1 MKNTTFLVVLFLMT
15 GLLWAQGRI
24 PIQGKLAYKS
34 IDLVAANVINNTAQN
49 ATITNA
55 YGEFELEMKEGDEII
70 FSALTI
76 RIRAVKVTPEIMTKK
91 RLDLY
96 VEENITALDEVIVTP
111 ENVER
116 FVNLKEEEFKGFD
129 YSQDKST
136 RVINKLADDRQITNG
151 IDFINLA
158 KLLAKA
164 LSNKTEEEKMK
175 LKPSEILPYV
185 FETSFF
191 EQDLE
196 LPKDQV
202 VGFLEFVDS
211 QLKSSYLFQQS
222 QQFMLID
229 QLIEL
234 SKQYKKELA
243 F

>member
-1 MKNTTFLVVLFLMT
+1 
-15 GLLWAQGRI
+15 
-24 PIQGKLAYKS
+24 
-34 IDLVAANVINNTAQN
+34 
-49 ATITNA
+49 
-55 YGEFELEMKEGDEII
+55 
-70 FSALTI
+70 
-76 RIRAVKVTPEIMTKK
+76 
-91 RLDLY
+91 
-96 VEENITALDEVIVTP
+96 
-111 ENVER
+111 
-116 FVNLKEEEFKGFD
+116 
-129 YSQDKST
+129 
-136 RVINKLADDRQITNG
+136 
-151 IDFINLA
+151 
-158 KLLAKA
+158 
-164 LSNKTEEEKMK
+164 MK

>member
-1 MKNTTFLVVLFLMT
+1 MKNTTFFVVLFLMT

-34 IDLVAANVINNTAQN
+34 TDLVAANVINNTAQK

-76 RIRAVKVTPEIMTKK
+76 RIRAVKVTPEIMAKK

>member
-34 IDLVAANVINNTAQN
+34 TDLVAANVINNTAQN

-76 RIRAVKVTPEIMTKK
+76 RIRAVKVTPEIMAKK